1 MDGIGQDRLEL
12 RKVPVPE
19 PRLGEVLVKVG
30 AVSLN
35 DRDKMVIESGRGL
48 PLDLP
53 SRRFQ
58 TWRELLWRPPAA
70 TGEEVL
76 TGSASDPMDWQTHIR
91 SKQRREAL
99 AERFRKPSVNF
110 CIPSNRSQPGILG
123 QRTRSPKAALF

>member
-1 MDGIGQDRLEL
+1 MGGRGGWEMDGIGQDRLEL

-53 SRRFQ
+53 SRRVQ

-76 TGSASDPMDWQTHIR
+76 TGSASDHSDRHRP
-91 SKQRREAL
+91 RRVH
-99 AERFRKPSVNF
+99 ERQSRRDYSA
-110 CIPSNRSQPGILG
+110 G
-123 QRTRSPKAALF
+123 